1 MKDEGYSKVQ
11 AMIEATRCLM
21 CADAPC
27 TCDCPAGVDAR
38 SFIRKIRF
46 DNIWGAVRSLKSR
59 NVLAASCAYICP
71 TGTLCAKGCSSTE
84 LTTSI
89 DISGLQRF
97 AMDWERKSGM
107 IDPIVSASTGKRVAV
122 IGSGPA
128 GLGCA
133 AELAIRGH
141 DITVYEKRDELGG
154 MLRRCIPSFRL
165 PDEVIDFEIDFM
177 RKLGVK
183 FKTGSRVD
191 SAKDLLKDGYSA
203 LFLAAGL
210 DRPRGGDIPGS
221 DLKGS
226 YQAIK
231 YLESFKRGNPPELG
245 GRVVVIG
252 GGDTALDA
260 ARMSK
265 RAGAEC
271 FILYRRTQREMP
283 AYPNEVDDAWDEGV
297 EFYFRVIVREIVGDE
312 RVEGVRC
319 ARVRWT
325 DGDSGKPRRYDFE
338 GDDFVIACD
347 SVLFA
352 VGQDAGSSFGLDT
365 LKNGLIK
372 VDDNTMATSIP
383 GIFAGGDIV
392 FGGGTAARA
401 VGHGKNVAAEID
413 EYLKGQD

>member
-1 MKDEGYSKVQ
+1 MNENGYSLTQ

-46 DNIWGAVRSLKSR
+46 DNLEGAVRSLKSR
-59 NVLAASCAYICP
+59 NVLAASCGYICP

-84 LTTSI
+84 LTTPI

-97 AMDWERKSGM
+97 VMDWERDRGM
-107 IDPIVSASTGKRVAV
+107 IDPLISSPTGKMVAIV
-122 IGSGPA
+122 GSGPA

-141 DITVYEKRDELGG
+141 DVTIFEKRNALGG

-183 FKTGSRVD
+183 FEMGRRVE
-191 SAKDLLKDGYSA
+191 SAKKLLDEGYGA
-203 LFLAAGL
+203 VFLAAGL
-210 DRPRGGDIPGS
+210 DHARGGDIPGA
-221 DLKGS
+221 DLEGS
-226 YQAIK
+226 YQAIS
-231 YLESFKRGNPPELG
+231 YLEASKTGNPPDLG
-245 GRVVVIG
+245 SRTVVIG

-260 ARMSK
+260 ARMSR
-265 RAGAEC
+265 RAGSEC

-283 AYPNEVDDAWDEGV
+283 AYPNEVDDAWNEGV
-297 EFYFRVIVREIVGDE
+297 EFYFRVIVREVLGDGK
-312 RVEGVRC
+312 VEGVRC
-319 ARVRWT
+319 SRVRWRN
-325 DGDSGKPRRYDFE
+325 DESGKARRYDIE
-338 GDDFVIACD
+338 GDEFVIACD

-352 VGQDAGSSFGLDT
+352 VGQDASSDFGLDV
-365 LKNGLIK
+365 LKNGLIE
-372 VDDNTMATSIP
+372 VGTDTMATSEK
-383 GIFAGGDIV
+383 GVFAGGDIV

-401 VGHGKNVAAEID
+401 VGHGKDVAVEID
-413 EYLKGQD
+413 DYLK